1 MIGANIQRIR
11 KKMGMNQLEFAKLL
25 YIDQSSLSRYE
36 NGRYVPGV
44 DVLVKVAKLADINLQ
59 DLLDEEDLML

>member
-1 MIGANIQRIR
+1 MIGENIQQIR
-11 KKMGMNQLEFAKLL
+11 KKMGMNQLEFSKLL

-44 DVLVKVAKLADINLQ
+44 DVLLKVAKLADISLQ
-59 DLLDEEDLML
+59 DLLDENYNL